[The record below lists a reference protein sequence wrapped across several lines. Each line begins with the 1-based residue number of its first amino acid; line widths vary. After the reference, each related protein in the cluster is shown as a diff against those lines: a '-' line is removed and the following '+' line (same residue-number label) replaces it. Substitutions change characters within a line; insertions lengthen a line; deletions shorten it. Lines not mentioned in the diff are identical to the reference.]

1 MALTRD
7 QKAQQLTDLKD
18 KFQKAKSVMF
28 AHYIGLTV
36 SDVSELRSK
45 LREKNAEMKVGK
57 KTLMKIA
64 AKELNLPEISDDMM
78 EGPVACIFSFEDP
91 VAGAQIAVKYGKDHE
106 QVKLIGGLFENALL
120 TKQQAMTF
128 ATLPTKQVLLATFAM
143 MIRSPLTTFA
153 SAVSSPLSSFARAT
167 SELAKKKEAQPA

>member
-1 MALTRD
+1 
-7 QKAQQLTDLKD
+7 
-18 KFQKAKSVMF
+18 MF

-91 VAGAQIAVKYGKDHE
+91 VAGAQIAAKYGKDHE

-143 MIRSPLTTFA
+143 MIRSPLTKFA

-167 SELAKKKEAQPA
+167 QELAKKKEAQPA